1 MIFYK
6 LLMPFKKIQVT
17 SSKEARE
24 YTQNS
29 CLWDNQAT
37 VDILQYV

>member
-1 MIFYK
+1 MIFYT
-6 LLMPFKKIQVT
+6 LLMPLKIFQVT
-17 SSKEARE
+17 LSKEARE